1 MANSSA
7 DISLLSKIANYTEIM
22 AKDPHSTAFVPLS
35 DAYRQMGL
43 LEDALEVAE
52 KGVEALP
59 RFCPGYVVL
68 GRTQFDRDNIV
79 GAADAFEAAYA
90 LDNESLPAIKGL
102 ARVLV
107 RQKNLDRARA
117 LLKDAAKLAPDDSF
131 IKKMLSSLPPEPA
144 PNAPNEEED
153 EGKDNEPIAT
163 STIAEIYL
171 KQGLPQRALKVYLDL
186 QKNHPDNT
194 ELRRKIAEIK
204 LLIQPQANTGAAMV
218 EEPAPGAPTEAF
230 AVAQGDAHIGRRAE
244 MLNGWLAAIRRR
256 KQHVL
261 Q

>member
-52 KGVEALP
+52 KGVKALP

-68 GRTQFDRDNIV
+68 GRTHFDREDIV
-79 GAADAFEAAYA
+79 GAAAAFEAAYA

-102 ARVLV
+102 AKVLV
-107 RQKNLDRARA
+107 RQKNLDRARG
-117 LLKDAAKLAPDDSF
+117 LLKDAAELAPDDSF
-131 IKKMLSSLPPEPA
+131 IKRMLSSLPAGSA
-144 PNAPNEEED
+144 PNAPDEEED
-153 EGKDNEPIAT
+153 EAKDNEPIAT

-186 QKNHPDNT
+186 QKNHPDNE

-204 LLIQPQANTGAAMV
+204 LLMQPQANTEAVLAEALAPVAPPAVSAAS
-218 EEPAPGAPTEAF
+218 EGN
-230 AVAQGDAHIGRRAE
+230 AHVGRRADL
-244 MLNGWLAAIRRR
+244 LNGWLAAIRRR